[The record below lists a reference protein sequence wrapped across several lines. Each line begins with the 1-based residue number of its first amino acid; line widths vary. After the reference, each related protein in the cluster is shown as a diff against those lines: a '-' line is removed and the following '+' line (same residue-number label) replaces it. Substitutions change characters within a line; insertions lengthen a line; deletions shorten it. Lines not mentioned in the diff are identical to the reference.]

1 MPLERDPVCGMQ
13 VDPARTAA
21 KVEHGGKTLYFC
33 SAGCSKKFAAS
44 PEKYLSA
51 NAADPREMMYPARN
65 AVPASGELMTI
76 GGAKHV
82 HAPHELK
89 TSQQT
94 AIEYTC
100 PMHSE
105 VRETVRAGGNPPPC
119 PDCGM
124 ALDPVSID
132 VTQSASKTEYVCP
145 MHPEIV
151 RDAPGYCPICGM
163 ALEPRTVTL
172 AEAPNVELISMTYR
186 FWVSVGL
193 TTPIFLMAMSD
204 LIPGHPLQRFLSM
217 REITWIEFA
226 LSTPVVLWG
235 GWPFFERGAAS
246 IARMKLN
253 MFTLIAVGTSAAYGF
268 SLVAILAPEIFPASF
283 RESDGSIATYFEAAA
298 VITTLV
304 LLGQVL
310 ELRARN
316 QTSGAIRALLGL
328 QPSTARHVLADGR
341 DEDVALDAV
350 HPGDKLRVRPG
361 EKIPVDGI
369 VLEGHST
376 VDESMITG
384 ESIPVEKMEG
394 GRVTGGTINSTGSF
408 VMRAEKVGRDTVLA
422 QIVKMVSEAQRSRA
436 PIQRLAD
443 VVASYFVP
451 TVLFC
456 AAITFA
462 VWAFAG
468 PQPRLAHAIV
478 NAVAVLIIAC
488 PCALGLATPMSI
500 MVGTGRGARA
510 GVLIKNAEAL
520 EILEK
525 VDTLVVDKTGTLTE
539 GKPRVTAIIPAGVH
553 SETELL
559 GFATS
564 VERGSEHPLASAILA
579 AAKEKNVEASAVSN
593 FSAIAGGGVTA
604 EIAGGANSSPRR
616 IALGSSQFL
625 VEQGIETDSLTGQA
639 EKLRVDG
646 NTVVFVAAGSELI
659 GIIGVADPVKNT
671 AADALRDLRAEGL
684 RIVMLT
690 GDNKTT
696 AVAIA
701 RSLGID
707 EVHAEVRPDE
717 KSEVIRKLI
726 SQGRKVAMAG
736 DGINDAPALAAAH
749 VGIAMGSGTDVAM
762 ESAGITLVGGDLR
775 GIVRA
780 LRLSRATMQNIR
792 QNLFFA
798 FIYNVLGVPLAAGVL
813 YPVFGLL
820 LSPMIASAAMSFSS
834 VSVITNALRL
844 RKVAL

>member
-1 MPLERDPVCGMQ
+1 MT
-13 VDPARTAA
+13 VDPARAAA
-21 KVEHGGKTLYFC
+21 KVEHAGKTFYFC
-33 SAGCSKKFAAS
+33 SAGCGKKFAAS

-51 NAADPREMMYPARN
+51 NAASARSPVQHPPAQREAN
-65 AVPASGELMTI
+65 A
-76 GGAKHV
+76 
-82 HAPHELK
+82 APN
-89 TSQQT
+89 S
-94 AIEYTC
+94 AVEYTC
-100 PMHSE
+100 PMHPE
-105 VRETVRAGGNPPPC
+105 VRENVRAGATPPPC

-124 ALDPVSID
+124 ALDPVELD
-132 VTQSASKTEYVCP
+132 ATQPASKTQYVCP
-145 MHPEIV
+145 MHPEII
-151 RDAPGYCPICGM
+151 RDEAGTCPICGM
-163 ALEPRTVTL
+163 ALDPRTVTL
-172 AEAPNVELISMTYR
+172 AEPPNAELISMTRR
-186 FWVSVGL
+186 FWTSVAL

-204 LIPGHPLQRFLSM
+204 LIPGKLLQHFLSM
-217 REITWIEFA
+217 HEITWIEFA
-226 LSTPVVLWG
+226 LSTPVVLWA

-246 IARMKLN
+246 IVRLKLN
-253 MFTLIAVGTSAAYGF
+253 MFTLIAIGTSAAYGF
-268 SLVAILAPEIFPASF
+268 SVIAALAPGIFPASF

-310 ELRARN
+310 ELRARS

-328 QPSTARHVLADGR
+328 QPSTARRVSADGR
-341 DEDVALDAV
+341 DEDVALAEI
-350 HPGDKLRVRPG
+350 HPGDNLRVRPG

-384 ESIPVEKMEG
+384 EAIPVEKLEG
-394 GRVTGGTINSTGSF
+394 LRVTGGTINSTGSF

-422 QIVKMVSEAQRSRA
+422 QIVKMVSEAQRTRA

-451 TVLFC
+451 AVLVC

-462 VWAFAG
+462 VWAIAG

-500 MVGTGRGARA
+500 MVGTGRGAHA

-520 EILEK
+520 ESLEK
-525 VDTLVVDKTGTLTE
+525 IDTLVLDKTGTLTE
-539 GKPRVTAIIPAGVH
+539 GKPRASAIIPAATH
-553 SETELL
+553 SEQELL
-559 GFATS
+559 QFAAS
-564 VERGSEHPLASAILA
+564 VERASEHPLAAAILA
-579 AAKEKNVEASAVSN
+579 AAKERNVQALPVSN
-593 FSAIAGGGVTA
+593 FNATAGGGVTA
-604 EIAGGANSSPRR
+604 EISAHDKAPPQR
-616 IALGSSQFL
+616 ILLGSSKFL
-625 VEQGIETDSLTGQA
+625 DEQGIAINSLAPQA
-639 EKLRVDG
+639 QKLRLAGD
-646 NTVVFVAAGSELI
+646 TVVFVAAGGELI
-659 GIIGVADPVKNT
+659 GIIGVADPIKKT
-671 AADALRDLRAEGL
+671 TADALRELRAEGL
-684 RIVMLT
+684 KIVMLT

-696 AVAIA
+696 AEAVA
-701 RSLGID
+701 RNLNID
-707 EVHAEVRPDE
+707 EVHAEVRPE
-717 KSEVIRKLI
+717 GKNQIVRALI
-726 SQGRKVAMAG
+726 AQGRKVAMAG

-780 LRLSRATMQNIR
+780 RRLSRATMRNIR

-813 YPVFGLL
+813 FPVFGLL

-844 RKVAL
+844 RKVSL